1 MIPINQLWW
10 KASALISANLHNFII
25 NTTSTLACS
34 SLNICCTK
42 NCCRFSFAKL
52 MQSCSKL
59 KENEPKKPTTQS
71 SFQEIACAMTTRAF
85 FVSKH
90 YFAVACETTT
100 RNIENPGHEAHNSL
114 KISNLSVFAS
124 FIVRHAVKRS
134 FVTNNA
140 NLYFGMTSLPL
151 TRW

>member
-1 MIPINQLWW
+1 MCCHF
-10 KASALISANLHNFII
+10 ISSLLY
-25 NTTSTLACS
+25 SSCS

-71 SFQEIACAMTTRAF
+71 SFQEIACAMTTRVF
-85 FVSKH
+85 FVLKH
-90 YFAVACETTT
+90 YFAVAGETTT
-100 RNIENPGHEAHNSL
+100 RNIEKPGHEAHISL
-114 KISNLSVFAS
+114 KISNSSVFAS
-124 FIVRHAVKRS
+124 FIVRHAVQCS